1 MEKYTENY
9 IILKPIAER
18 FNRVASEITDD
29 DIKYIITSLMKE
41 KIAECIDFRIV
52 SDIID
57 EYIDEHKEEVAHA
70 AMDSLA
76 RRLDLPHGYKWY

>member
-1 MEKYTENY
+1 
-9 IILKPIAER
+9 
-18 FNRVASEITDD
+18 
-29 DIKYIITSLMKE
+29 MKE

>member
-29 DIKYIITSLMKE
+29 DIKYMITSLMKE